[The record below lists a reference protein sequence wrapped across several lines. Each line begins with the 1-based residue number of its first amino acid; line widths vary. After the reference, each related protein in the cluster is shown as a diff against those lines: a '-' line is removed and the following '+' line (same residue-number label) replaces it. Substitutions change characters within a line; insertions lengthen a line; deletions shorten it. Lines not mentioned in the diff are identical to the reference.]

1 MNDERKQFFIELE
14 KKTGDAV
21 EALEFVCINAD
32 KKTYAALSLASSRTE
47 LWGLLVF
54 CARGLYLYVSPSE
67 NFMSLMFRQM
77 THGSK
82 PSEQLID
89 LGRIEALET
98 ELPPKKWYSIF
109 FTDIKHRV
117 DASFVFEKKRYYF
130 SMTTLS
136 SATDVQ
142 ERIRK
147 KLHGTSAVSTY
158 ISSP

>member
-54 CARGLYLYVSPSE
+54 CVRGLYFYVSPSE
-67 NFMSLMFRQM
+67 NFMSQIFREM
-77 THGSK
+77 TRGKK

-89 LGRIEALET
+89 LGKIESLET

-109 FTDIKHRV
+109 FTDVKHRV

-130 SMTTLS
+130 TMTTLS

-147 KLHGTSAVSTY
+147 KLHGTSAVST
-158 ISSP
+158 

>member
-1 MNDERKQFFIELE
+1 MNDERKRFFTELE
-14 KKTGDAV
+14 EKTGDAV

-54 CARGLYLYVSPSE
+54 CAHGLYFYVSPSE

-77 THGSK
+77 MHGSK

-98 ELPPKKWYSIF
+98 ELPPKKWYSLL
-109 FTDIKHRV
+109 FTDIRHRI

-130 SMTTLS
+130 TMTTLS
-136 SATDVQ
+136 QASSVQ
-142 ERIRK
+142 ERIQK
-147 KLHGTSAVSTY
+147 KLGGTSASQSVGN
-158 ISSP
+158 

>member
-54 CARGLYLYVSPSE
+54 CARGLYFYVSPSE

-98 ELPPKKWYSIF
+98 ELPQKKWYSVL
-109 FTDIKHRV
+109 FTDVKHRI
-117 DASFVFEKKRYYF
+117 DASFVFEKKQYYF

-136 SATDVQ
+136 SAADVQ
-142 ERIRK
+142 EQIQK
-147 KLHGTSAVSTY
+147 KLHGKSVIST
-158 ISSP
+158 

>member
-1 MNDERKQFFIELE
+1 MNEERKQFFIELE
-14 KKTGDAV
+14 EKTGDAV
-21 EALEFVCINAD
+21 EELEFVCINAD
-32 KKTYAALSLASSRTE
+32 KKTYAALSLTSSRTE

-54 CARGLYLYVSPSE
+54 CTHGLYFYVSPSE

-98 ELPPKKWYSIF
+98 ELPQKKWYSVL
-109 FTDIKHRV
+109 FTDVKHRI
-117 DASFVFEKKRYYF
+117 DASFVFEKKQYYF

-136 SATDVQ
+136 SAADVQ
-142 ERIRK
+142 ERIQK
-147 KLHGTSAVSTY
+147 KLHGKSAVSTY